1 MQNFHPDHPVT
12 RQTYLMQRCRR
23 QLQQR
28 HLMSEVKWVEPALI
42 PCECCQPSKGTHRKI
57 CWMALFGF
65 CRVSWL
71 EGKGGG
77 WGGTEIILWPLC
89 EVKVWNRMRVRV
101 RRGVYWNIAVSFTM
115 LCNIARYR
123 RLIADAKQQLS
134 SVFPL
139 QQKKYGNSRDALNT
153 TNLVFSADTLWK
165 HTDSSA

>member
-65 CRVSWL
+65 CWVSWL
-71 EGKGGG
+71 EGKGENSDHFMATL
-77 WGGTEIILWPLC
+77 WGESLKSD
-89 EVKVWNRMRVRV
+89 VVRV

-115 LCNIARYR
+115 LCNIAWYR

-139 QQKKYGNSRDALNT
+139 QQEKYGNSRDALNT